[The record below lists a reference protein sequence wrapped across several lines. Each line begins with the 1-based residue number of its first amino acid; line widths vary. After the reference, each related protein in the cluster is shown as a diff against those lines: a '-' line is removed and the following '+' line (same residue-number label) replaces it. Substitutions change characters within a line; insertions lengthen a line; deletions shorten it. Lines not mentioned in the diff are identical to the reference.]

1 VNYLQSW
8 FRRRAASL
16 ERVLFTCAAVMLS
29 LLLVSQLLMMNE
41 KVRSFISKVDSL
53 EGLPYRWPAD

>member
-1 VNYLQSW
+1 MNYLQSW

-16 ERVLFTCAAVMLS
+16 ERVFFTCAAVMLS

>member
-1 VNYLQSW
+1 MNYLQSW

-16 ERVLFTCAAVMLS
+16 ERVLFICAAVMLS